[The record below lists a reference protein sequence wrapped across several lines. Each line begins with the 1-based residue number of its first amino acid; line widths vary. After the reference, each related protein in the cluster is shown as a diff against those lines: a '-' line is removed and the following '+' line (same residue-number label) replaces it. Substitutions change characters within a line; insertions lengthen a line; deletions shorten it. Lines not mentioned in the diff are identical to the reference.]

1 MKSRKSIVSLLMV
14 FLMVIVVGCSGK
26 KEADK
31 PLDLNMK
38 SDKTFEFVDSAGR
51 TVTLPRTIKRIAPSG
66 TMAQIML
73 FALAPDEMVGLSGK
87 WATSAELVLDE
98 KYLNLPVFGQFY
110 GSKDLNMEALA
121 AAHPQVII
129 DIGEAKG
136 SIAEDMDQ
144 MSEQLGIPTVFI
156 EATTEGSG
164 DAYRMLGRLLGK
176 EEEAEDIA
184 VYCDHNYDFIRD
196 TMKQIPEKKK
206 ILYCLGTDGLNVI
219 GHNSF
224 HSEVLNMIGENVAVL
239 DQVSSLGSGNP
250 VSMEQLLNWNPE
262 YIFFAPG
269 SVYSQVGEN
278 PLWQGLDAI
287 KSKKYYEAPSI
298 PYNWLGFPPS
308 VNRYI
313 GMIWLCEQLYP
324 DKFDFDLYGET
335 KQFYEMFYHCEM
347 TEELYQK
354 IMNHSK

>member
-14 FLMVIVVGCSGK
+14 FVMVIVVGCSGK

-129 DIGEAKG
+129 DIGEAKD

-144 MSEQLGIPTVFI
+144 IAEAIALVIKEGEAGISKARAIVQKLTDKYVDKVDKAVDEKCKEIMTV
-156 EATTEGSG
+156 
-164 DAYRMLGRLLGK
+164 
-176 EEEAEDIA
+176 
-184 VYCDHNYDFIRD
+184 
-196 TMKQIPEKKK
+196 
-206 ILYCLGTDGLNVI
+206 
-219 GHNSF
+219 
-224 HSEVLNMIGENVAVL
+224 
-239 DQVSSLGSGNP
+239 
-250 VSMEQLLNWNPE
+250 
-262 YIFFAPG
+262 
-269 SVYSQVGEN
+269 
-278 PLWQGLDAI
+278 
-287 KSKKYYEAPSI
+287 
-298 PYNWLGFPPS
+298 
-308 VNRYI
+308 
-313 GMIWLCEQLYP
+313 
-324 DKFDFDLYGET
+324 
-335 KQFYEMFYHCEM
+335 
-347 TEELYQK
+347 
-354 IMNHSK
+354 